1 MRSILRAL
9 AGIMLLSL
17 AGGPLAHAQTCVVPL
32 VNVGPTD
39 PVHGFPQYYI
49 DSTNTALQ
57 PCLDVVCNP
66 ALGLPDPAAPVSF
79 PNNFPIEVFYSR
91 AIAKMTGPAGQTGLL
106 VLALEGSFFNGTQ
119 VIPGDQI
126 VFTRMRVRA
135 TGLTAGGTYTV
146 THPYGVETLQAS
158 SLGVINFT
166 RDTGRVALQF
176 QLALTGDVG
185 PFLQFATGAT
195 PPPAGTIGNPAVD
208 QTVTGSACGTNFFR
222 IEGPGLPPG
231 GMQTNLF
238 NPVIGEIAGVC
249 GNGVLEPGE
258 QCDDGNTLNGDCCSA
273 TCTIDPAGT
282 PCNDGNACTG
292 PDACTGGTPTCSGAA
307 INCNDGNVC
316 TTDSCDPAL
325 GCQRVNNTIGCSDAN
340 ACTVGDTCSAGTCV
354 SGPAPNCDDGN
365 ACTVDGCSSVTGCT
379 HSPVSCD
386 DGNVCTTDVC
396 DPVTGCA
403 HVNNTAPCNDG
414 NACTVGDV
422 CSAGTCAA
430 GAPANCDDNNPCTV
444 DSCNPAT
451 GCRHTPAAVGT
462 ACDDGNPATKLDA
475 CTVNAQCIGV
485 RLLAPLTRTAGE
497 DPSVSATIRAAGDGR
512 WNGTTARVRLANL
525 DPRRYPANAR
535 CRVDVTA
542 GSVSGTGTISNGV
555 APGAA
560 VAVTNMDFLRNGPVR
575 PGDNATVRIRCTVG
589 GVTHDT
595 SWQGKFAAP

>member
-1 MRSILRAL
+1 MRSIHRAL
-9 AGIMLLSL
+9 AGMVLLSL
-17 AGGPLAHAQTCVVPL
+17 AGGHLAHAQPCVVPL

-238 NPVIGEIAGVC
+238 NPVIGEIAGV
-249 GNGVLEPGE
+249 
-258 QCDDGNTLNGDCCSA
+258 
-273 TCTIDPAGT
+273 
-282 PCNDGNACTG
+282 
-292 PDACTGGTPTCSGAA
+292 
-307 INCNDGNVC
+307 
-316 TTDSCDPAL
+316 
-325 GCQRVNNTIGCSDAN
+325 
-340 ACTVGDTCSAGTCV
+340 
-354 SGPAPNCDDGN
+354 
-365 ACTVDGCSSVTGCT
+365 
-379 HSPVSCD
+379 
-386 DGNVCTTDVC
+386 
-396 DPVTGCA
+396 
-403 HVNNTAPCNDG
+403 
-414 NACTVGDV
+414 
-422 CSAGTCAA
+422 
-430 GAPANCDDNNPCTV
+430 
-444 DSCNPAT
+444 
-451 GCRHTPAAVGT
+451 
-462 ACDDGNPATKLDA
+462 
-475 CTVNAQCIGV
+475 
-485 RLLAPLTRTAGE
+485 RLHHGL
-497 DPSVSATIRAAGDGR
+497 
-512 WNGTTARVRLANL
+512 
-525 DPRRYPANAR
+525 
-535 CRVDVTA
+535 
-542 GSVSGTGTISNGV
+542 
-555 APGAA
+555 
-560 VAVTNMDFLRNGPVR
+560 VR
-575 PGDNATVRIRCTVG
+575 PRARLPARQQ
-589 GVTHDT
+589 HDRL
-595 SWQGKFAAP
+595 QRRQRLYRG